1 MLDRWGEDVTA
12 TLDALSARLTT
23 DVLRR
28 LDAAAATRITRRGRP
43 RVAPRGGLGMST
55 GERTTE
61 AADRPEPPAPPAPAV
76 PTTARRSGR
85 HRRPSGAA
93 PPLPR
98 SLGSTGKGLLVV
110 LAALL
115 IWVIVAAASPAA
127 RRATDRLDALFLR
140 LIAHLR
146 TPWLTTVFRGIDR
159 IGIGWLV
166 TVASLLLIV
175 ALIVLRRWRHLFTFL
190 GSVLILELVGVAL
203 IDGFKRPRPYDVTI
217 LDRWKGFSMPSRAG
231 GRRDHRPRRGRLHPG
246 RGRRAPRGGPRSCS
260 SCWWP
265 CTRFARLYLAVD
277 HPFDVLVAIAL
288 AAAIPVNAFR
298 FFTPNEVF
306 PVSYRQGQDG
316 PPRRHRRAGRG
327 HPSRPSATSSA

>member
-1 MLDRWGEDVTA
+1 MRTEVVDRWGDDVTA
-12 TLDALSARLTT
+12 TLDAVSARLTT

-28 LDAAAATRITRRGRP
+28 LNAAAAGITRRR
-43 RVAPRGGLGMST
+43 RRAPGSERRAWREHRRAHDRRRRSSGAA
-55 GERTTE
+55 RTTG
-61 AADRPEPPAPPAPAV
+61 PAG
-76 PTTARRSGR
+76 PTTARRTGR

-127 RRATDRLDALFLR
+127 RRVTDQLDAFVLR

-159 IGIGWLV
+159 IGIGWLL

-190 GSVLILELVGVAL
+190 GSVLVARARCVGAPEALRAPPSLRRHDHRSLEGLLVAL
-203 IDGFKRPRPYDVTI
+203 GAR
-217 LDRWKGFSMPSRAG
+217 G
-231 GRRDHRPRRGRLHPG
+231 GRDHRPRRRRLHAG
-246 RGRRAPRGGPRSCS
+246 RCRRARRRPRSCS
-260 SCWWP
+260 SRW
-265 CTRFARLYLAVD
+265 
-277 HPFDVLVAIAL
+277 
-288 AAAIPVNAFR
+288 
-298 FFTPNEVF
+298 
-306 PVSYRQGQDG
+306 
-316 PPRRHRRAGRG
+316 
-327 HPSRPSATSSA
+327 